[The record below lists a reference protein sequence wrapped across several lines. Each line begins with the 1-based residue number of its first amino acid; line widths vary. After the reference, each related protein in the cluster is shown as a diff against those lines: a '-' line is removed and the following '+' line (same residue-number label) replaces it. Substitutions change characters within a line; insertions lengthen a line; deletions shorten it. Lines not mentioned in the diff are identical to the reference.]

1 MEGEEGLDSLDEQ
14 ELPLDDQGLPLINPQ
29 NYEDEGEIAQD
40 DTWAVISAFFKD
52 KGLVRQQLDSF
63 NEFVNSSMQEIV
75 EEDPIRVRPE
85 QQYVP
90 GQQPG
95 EENADKEHIVKF
107 EQIYLSKPTTTEAD
121 GETAVLFPKEAR
133 LRNLT

>member
-1 MEGEEGLDSLDEQ
+1 MDGEESFE
-14 ELPLDDQGLPLINPQ
+14 PMDDQAM
-29 NYEDEGEIAQD
+29 YEDPQEIGQD
-40 DTWAVISAFFKD
+40 DSWAVISAFFKD

-95 EENADKEHIVKF
+95 DENEDKEHVVKF

>member
-1 MEGEEGLDSLDEQ
+1 MDGEESFE
-14 ELPLDDQGLPLINPQ
+14 PMDDQAM
-29 NYEDEGEIAQD
+29 YEDPQEIGQD
-40 DTWAVISAFFKD
+40 DSWAVISAFFKD
-52 KGLVRQQLDSF
+52 KGLVSQQLDSF

-95 EENADKEHIVKF
+95 DENEDKEHVVKF

>member
-1 MEGEEGLDSLDEQ
+1 MDEGDGLTPVEEEEQ
-14 ELPLDDQGLPLINPQ
+14 AIEEAYDDQT
-29 NYEDEGEIAQD
+29 EIGQD
-40 DTWAVISAFFKD
+40 DSWAVISAFFKD

-90 GQQPG
+90 GQAP
-95 EENADKEHIVKF
+95 EETEDKEQVVKF

>member
-1 MEGEEGLDSLDEQ
+1 MEGEEDFDPTLVDNQ
-14 ELPLDDQGLPLINPQ
+14 EA
-29 NYEDEGEIAQD
+29 YEDQNEIGQD
-40 DTWAVISAFFKD
+40 DSWAVISAFFKD

-90 GQQPG
+90 GQQPS
-95 EENADKEHIVKF
+95 EDSEDKEHVVKF